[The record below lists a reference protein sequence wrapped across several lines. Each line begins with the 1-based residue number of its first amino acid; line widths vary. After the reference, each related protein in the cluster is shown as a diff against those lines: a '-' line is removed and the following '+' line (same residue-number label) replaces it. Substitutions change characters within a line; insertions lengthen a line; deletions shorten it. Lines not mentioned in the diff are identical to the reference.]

1 MMTDKPT
8 AQGRLPIGLTVV
20 TAISLAILVALGA
33 WQLER
38 LAWKRDLLAHI
49 AALQSAPARPIDQV
63 LTTTTDARL
72 DFARVTAV
80 CPGLATAP
88 YVSLYSLVEGKIG
101 VRLISACV
109 LTTGPY
115 GSVLIDRGFLAETV
129 TERPSQSVST
139 DPTPVTGVLR
149 QPDKANFVTPVPQND
164 QYYSRDVAAMAKA
177 LKADRPAPVMLYAE
191 TSTNPELKGL
201 LPIAVPAEI
210 SNRHMEYALTWFGLA
225 AALLGVYVAVLV
237 RGRRV

>member
-1 MMTDKPT
+1 MMTDKPV
-8 AQGRLPIGLTVV
+8 AQDRLPVGLTVV
-20 TAISLAILVALGA
+20 TTLALALLVALGA
-33 WQLER
+33 WQLQR
-38 LAWKRDLLAHI
+38 MAWKRDLLAHI
-49 AALQSAPARPIDQV
+49 GALQTAPARPIDQV
-63 LTTTTDARL
+63 LTTDAGL

-80 CPGLATAP
+80 CPGLASAP
-88 YVSLYSLVEGKIG
+88 YVKLYSLVDGKIG
-101 VRLISACV
+101 VRLISACA

-115 GSVLIDRGFLAETV
+115 GSVLVDRGFLAETV

-139 DPTPVTGVLR
+139 VPTPVTGVLR

-177 LKADRPAPVMLYAE
+177 LKADRPASVMLFAE

-201 LPIAVPAEI
+201 QPIAVPAEI
-210 SNRHMEYALTWFGLA
+210 SNRHLEYALTWFGLA

>member
-1 MMTDKPT
+1 MMTDKPV
-8 AQGRLPIGLTVV
+8 AQDRLPVGLTVV
-20 TAISLAILVALGA
+20 TALALALLVALGA
-33 WQLER
+33 WQLQR
-38 LAWKRDLLAHI
+38 MAWKRDLLAHI
-49 AALQSAPARPIDQV
+49 GALQSAPARPIDQV
-63 LTTTTDARL
+63 LTTDAGL

-80 CPGLATAP
+80 CPGLASAP
-88 YVSLYSLVEGKIG
+88 YVKLYSLVDGKIG
-101 VRLISACV
+101 VRLISACA

-115 GSVLIDRGFLAETV
+115 GSVLVDRGFLAETV

-139 DPTPVTGVLR
+139 VPTPVTGVLR

-177 LKADRPAPVMLYAE
+177 LKADRPASVMLFAE

-201 LPIAVPAEI
+201 QPIAVPAEI
-210 SNRHMEYALTWFGLA
+210 SNRHLEYALTWFGLA

>member
-1 MMTDKPT
+1 MMTEKPP
-8 AQGRLPIGLTVV
+8 AQNRLPVGLTVV
-20 TAISLAILVALGA
+20 TALSLAILVALGS
-33 WQLER
+33 WQVQR
-38 LAWKRDLLAHI
+38 LTWKRELLAQVT
-49 AALQSAPARPIDQV
+49 ALQAAPARPIDQV
-63 LTTTTDARL
+63 LTTDAGL
-72 DFARVTAV
+72 DFARVTAD

-88 YVSLYSLVEGKIG
+88 YLKLYSLVDGKVG
-101 VRLISACV
+101 VRLISACS

-115 GSVLIDRGFLAETV
+115 GSVLVDRGFISETV
-129 TERPSQSVST
+129 TERPAQSAST
-139 DPTPVTGVLR
+139 LPMRVTGVLR

-164 QYYSRDVAAMAKA
+164 QWYARDVAAMAKA
-177 LKADRPAPVMLYAE
+177 LKVERPAPVMLFAE

-210 SNRHMEYALTWFGLA
+210 SNRHLEYALTWFGLA

>member
-1 MMTDKPT
+1 MTDKPA

-20 TAISLAILVALGA
+20 TAIALAILVALGM
-33 WQLER
+33 WQLQR
-38 LAWKRDLLAHI
+38 LAWKRDLLAHV

-63 LTTTTDARL
+63 LTTDAGL

-88 YVSLYSLVEGKIG
+88 YVKLYGLVEGQIG

-109 LTTGPY
+109 LPTGPY
-115 GSVLIDRGFLAETV
+115 GSVLVDRGFIAETV
-129 TERPSQSVST
+129 TERPAQSAGTVQT
-139 DPTPVTGVLR
+139 VVTGVLR

-164 QYYSRDVAAMAKA
+164 QWYSRDVPAMAKA
-177 LKADRPAPVMLYAE
+177 LKADRPAPVMLFAE
-191 TSTNPELKGL
+191 TSTNPEIKGL

-210 SNRHMEYALTWFGLA
+210 PNRHMEYALTWFGLA
-225 AALLGVYVAVLV
+225 AALFGVYVAVLV

>member
-1 MMTDKPT
+1 MTDKPA

-20 TAISLAILVALGA
+20 TAIALAILVALGV
-33 WQLER
+33 WQLQR
-38 LAWKRDLLAHI
+38 LAWKRDLLTHI

-63 LTTTTDARL
+63 LTTDVRL

-88 YVSLYSLVEGKIG
+88 YVKLYSLVDGQIG
-101 VRLISACV
+101 VRLISACA
-109 LTTGPY
+109 LTSGPY
-115 GSVLIDRGFLAETV
+115 GSVLVDRGFIAETV
-129 TERPSQSVST
+129 TARPTQSFST
-139 DPTPVTGVLR
+139 VPTLVTGVLR

-177 LKADRPAPVMLYAE
+177 LKADRPAPVMLFAE
-191 TSTNPELKGL
+191 TSTNPEIKGL

-225 AALLGVYVAVLV
+225 AALFGVYVAVLV

>member
-1 MMTDKPT
+1 MTDRSP
-8 AQGRLPIGLTVV
+8 AQDRLPIGLTVV
-20 TAISLAILVALGA
+20 TAISLAILLALGA
-33 WQLER
+33 WQMER
-38 LAWKRDLLAHI
+38 LAWKRELLAHI

-63 LTTTTDARL
+63 LTSNAGL

-80 CPGLATAP
+80 CPGLASAP
-88 YVSLYSLVEGKIG
+88 YVKLYSLIDGQIG

-115 GSVLIDRGFLAETV
+115 GSVMVDRGFLAETV
-129 TERPSQSVST
+129 TQRPAQSVST
-139 DPTPVTGVLR
+139 VPTAVAGVLR

-164 QYYSRDVAAMAKA
+164 QWYSRDVAAMAKA
-177 LKADRPAPVMLYAE
+177 LKADRPAPVMLFAE
-191 TSTNPELKGL
+191 TSTNPEIKGL
-201 LPIAVPAEI
+201 LPIAVPTEI
-210 SNRHMEYALTWFGLA
+210 SNRHLEYALTWFGLA

>member
-8 AQGRLPIGLTVV
+8 VKGRLPIGLTVV
-20 TAISLAILVALGA
+20 TAISLGILVALGA

-38 LAWKRDLLAHI
+38 LAWKQDLLAHI
-49 AALQSAPARPIDQV
+49 SALQSAPARPIDQV
-63 LTTTTDARL
+63 LTTDARL

-88 YVSLYSLVEGKIG
+88 YVKLYSLVEGKIG

-109 LTTGPY
+109 LATGPY
-115 GSVLIDRGFLAETV
+115 GSVLVDRGFLAETV
-129 TERPSQSVST
+129 TERPNQSAST
-139 DPTPVTGVLR
+139 VPTPVTGVLR
-149 QPDKANFVTPVPQND
+149 QPDQANFVTPAPQND
-164 QYYSRDVAAMAKA
+164 QYYSRDVVAMAKA
-177 LKADRPAPVMLYAE
+177 LKAERPAPVMLYAE

-201 LPIAVPAEI
+201 LPMAVPAEI

>member
-1 MMTDKPT
+1 MMTDKPIV
-8 AQGRLPIGLTVV
+8 QGRLPVGLTVV

-49 AALQSAPARPIDQV
+49 AALQSAPARPIDEV
-63 LTTTTDARL
+63 LTTDARL

-88 YVSLYSLVEGKIG
+88 YVKLYSLVEGKIG

-109 LTTGPY
+109 LANGPY
-115 GSVLIDRGFLAETV
+115 GSVLVDRGFLAETV
-129 TERPSQSVST
+129 TDRPAQSIST
-139 DPTPVTGVLR
+139 VPTPVTGVLR
-149 QPDKANFVTPVPQND
+149 QPDKANFVTPVPQNG

-177 LKADRPAPVMLYAE
+177 LQADRPAPVMLFAE
-191 TSTNPELKGL
+191 TSTNPEIKGL

>member
-1 MMTDKPT
+1 MPHRPEMMTDKPIV
-8 AQGRLPIGLTVV
+8 QGRLPVGLTVV

-63 LTTTTDARL
+63 LTTTDARL

-88 YVSLYSLVEGKIG
+88 YVKLYSLVEGKIG

-115 GSVLIDRGFLAETV
+115 GSVLVDRGFLAETD
-129 TERPSQSVST
+129 TERPNPISQYRSN
-139 DPTPVTGVLR
+139 
-149 QPDKANFVTPVPQND
+149 A
-164 QYYSRDVAAMAKA
+164 RDWG
-177 LKADRPAPVMLYAE
+177 PASA
-191 TSTNPELKGL
+191 
-201 LPIAVPAEI
+201 
-210 SNRHMEYALTWFGLA
+210 
-225 AALLGVYVAVLV
+225 
-237 RGRRV
+237 

>member
-1 MMTDKPT
+1 MTRIPPT
-8 AQGRLPIGLTVV
+8 PSRLPIGLTVV
-20 TAISLAILVALGA
+20 TAISLAILVALGL
-33 WQLER
+33 WQLQR
-38 LAWKRDLLAHI
+38 LSWKRDLLAHV

-63 LTTTTDARL
+63 LTTDTGL

-88 YVSLYSLVEGKIG
+88 YVKLYSLVDGQIG
-101 VRLISACV
+101 VRLISACT
-109 LTTGPY
+109 LKNGPY
-115 GSVLIDRGFLAETV
+115 GSILVDRGFLAETV

-139 DPTPVTGVLR
+139 VPTLVTGVLR
-149 QPDKANFVTPVPQND
+149 QPDKANFVTPVPQN
-164 QYYSRDVAAMAKA
+164 QQWYSRDVTAMAKA
-177 LKADRPAPVMLYAE
+177 LKADRPAPVMLFAE

>member
-8 AQGRLPIGLTVV
+8 VQGRVPIGLTVV

-38 LAWKRDLLAHI
+38 LAWKQDLLAHI

-63 LTTTTDARL
+63 LTTDARL

-88 YVSLYSLVEGKIG
+88 YVKLYSLVEGKIG

-109 LTTGPY
+109 LATGPY
-115 GSVLIDRGFLAETV
+115 GSVLVDRGFLAETV
-129 TERPSQSVST
+129 TERPIQSAST
-139 DPTPVTGVLR
+139 VPTPVTGVLR
-149 QPDKANFVTPVPQND
+149 QPDQANFVTPVPQND
-164 QYYSRDVAAMAKA
+164 QYYSRDVVAMAKA
-177 LKADRPAPVMLYAE
+177 LKVERPAPVMLYAE

>member
-8 AQGRLPIGLTVV
+8 VQGRVPIGLTVV

-38 LAWKRDLLAHI
+38 LAWKQDLLAHI

-63 LTTTTDARL
+63 LTTDARL

-88 YVSLYSLVEGKIG
+88 YVKLYSLVEGKIG

-109 LTTGPY
+109 LATGPY
-115 GSVLIDRGFLAETV
+115 GSVLVDRGFLAETV
-129 TERPSQSVST
+129 TERPNQSAST
-139 DPTPVTGVLR
+139 VPTPVTGVLR
-149 QPDKANFVTPVPQND
+149 QPDQANFVTPAPQND

-177 LKADRPAPVMLYAE
+177 LKVERPAPVMLYAE

-201 LPIAVPAEI
+201 LPMAVPAEI

>member
-1 MMTDKPT
+1 
-8 AQGRLPIGLTVV
+8 LGLTVV
-20 TAISLAILVALGA
+20 TLISLAILMALGS
-33 WQLER
+33 WQLQR
-38 LAWKRDLLAHI
+38 LAWKRELLAHI

-63 LTTTTDARL
+63 LTTDAGL

-88 YVSLYSLVEGKIG
+88 YVKLYSLVDGKIG
-101 VRLISACV
+101 VRLISACA
-109 LTTGPY
+109 LATGPY
-115 GSVLIDRGFLAETV
+115 GSILVDRGFLAETV
-129 TERPSQSVST
+129 IQRPRQTLGMV
-139 DPTPVTGVLR
+139 PTAVTGVLR

-164 QYYSRDVAAMAKA
+164 QYYSRDVPAMAKA
-177 LKADRPAPVMLYAE
+177 LKAERPAPLMLFAE

-201 LPIAVPAEI
+201 QPIAVPAEI
-210 SNRHMEYALTWFGLA
+210 SNRHLEYALTWFGLA